1 MNFKVPRTIMQV
13 LSDIQHQAKEKSMR
27 KAVGSREKREE
38 IIQAA
43 QECFFLRGYDGTSVR
58 AIMKRVGAEVGLF
71 YYYFDSK
78 DDVFEYALDYF
89 FEQYRKEF
97 EKIAN
102 EAKRCPLGALQH
114 FFHYMIAETRKF
126 RVQYKDKLHR
136 TVSWAIREHTLTLIM
151 PYIRQI
157 VEILLQIGAELP
169 ASVDVTAMLLTHGVG
184 SLIIHEENEWIN
196 INVADVQRAANLIMG
211 LEPESYELTV
221 PIAAKRED
229 LPAIKEILE
238 LLSQKSMKKQPFV
251 SEETL
256 LDKIEKQELLVV
268 KHYGSVLGCL
278 GFNRQSG
285 EIEFVTVAEVCRDE
299 RLAERL
305 LMVAFAEF
313 PVGSILK
320 TALPCEKGEREAGLL
335 EIYRRF
341 GFVDTEKI
349 TEGNDSMQWMEAVV
363 TDCVPM
369 LCKRGDESKL

>member
-1 MNFKVPRTIMQV
+1 
-13 LSDIQHQAKEKSMR
+13 
-27 KAVGSREKREE
+27 
-38 IIQAA
+38 
-43 QECFFLRGYDGTSVR
+43 
-58 AIMKRVGAEVGLF
+58 
-71 YYYFDSK
+71 
-78 DDVFEYALDYF
+78 
-89 FEQYRKEF
+89 
-97 EKIAN
+97 
-102 EAKRCPLGALQH
+102 
-114 FFHYMIAETRKF
+114 MIAETKKF